1 MLVFGLYNP
10 QVDNGSGMKQ
20 DATVDDLVKIV
31 EDLTRIHWLLKQ
43 DFEEQCVCVCLTWV
57 FEIND
62 EVSHGT
68 QSSLIE
74 MWLQRWKHFWICSFL
89 V

>member
-1 MLVFGLYNP
+1 MLVFGLYNS

-43 DFEEQCVCVCLTWV
+43 DFEEQCVCVFDLGLW
-57 FEIND
+57 NKWWS
-62 EVSHGT
+62 VSWY
-68 QSSLIE
+68 S
-74 MWLQRWKHFWICSFL
+74 